1 METEGSG
8 MSPGRILPWR
18 LGASLPCQFLDFRF
32 PASQTARDYVCIN
45 VSHTVCY
52 GSHKTVIQGPAQQ

>member
-18 LGASLPCQFLDFRF
+18 LGHRC
-32 PASQTARDYVCIN
+32 PASSLISDFQPLKLRETTFVLM
-45 VSHTVCY
+45 
-52 GSHKTVIQGPAQQ
+52 